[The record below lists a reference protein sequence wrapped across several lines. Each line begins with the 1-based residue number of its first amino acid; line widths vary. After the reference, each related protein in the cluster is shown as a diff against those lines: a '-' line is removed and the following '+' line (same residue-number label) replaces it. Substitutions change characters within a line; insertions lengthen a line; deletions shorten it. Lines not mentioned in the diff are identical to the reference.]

1 MGSTRGEARLGF
13 WGRNG
18 GLQRKVLVDSSPSI
32 MFTTNIEIVLIILV
46 VLKIA
51 AKIVF
56 LPIFATTLVIVVVAR
71 LYTLGGVA
79 SRQVDMYEP
88 EEDLWTDGSYPSLR

>member
-1 MGSTRGEARLGF
+1 M
-13 WGRNG
+13 
-18 GLQRKVLVDSSPSI
+18 QRKVPLDSSPSI
-32 MFTTNIEIVLIILV
+32 TFITDIEFVLIILV

-51 AKIVF
+51 AKIDF
-56 LPIFATTLVIVVVAR
+56 LPIFATTLVNGVVAR

>member
-1 MGSTRGEARLGF
+1 M
-13 WGRNG
+13 
-18 GLQRKVLVDSSPSI
+18 QRKVPVDSSLSI
-32 MFTTNIEIVLIILV
+32 TFVSYSVIVHIILV
-46 VLKIA
+46 MFIIA

>member
-1 MGSTRGEARLGF
+1 MGSARGETRLGF
-13 WGRNG
+13 WGGNG
-18 GLQRKVLVDSSPSI
+18 GLQRKVPVDSSLSI
-32 MFTTNIEIVLIILV
+32 TFVSYSVIVHIILV
-46 VLKIA
+46 MFIIA

>member
-1 MGSTRGEARLGF
+1 MGSARGETRLGF

-18 GLQRKVLVDSSPSI
+18 GLQRKVLIDNSLFV
-32 MFTTNIEIVLIILV
+32 MFITNIEIVFIILV

-51 AKIVF
+51 AKIDF
-56 LPIFATTLVIVVVAR
+56 LPIFATTLVNGVVAR

>member
-1 MGSTRGEARLGF
+1 M
-13 WGRNG
+13 
-18 GLQRKVLVDSSPSI
+18 QRKVLVDSSLSIMSI
-32 MFTTNIEIVLIILV
+32 MFITDIEIVLIIPV
-46 VLKIA
+46 VFKIA
-51 AKIVF
+51 AKIDF